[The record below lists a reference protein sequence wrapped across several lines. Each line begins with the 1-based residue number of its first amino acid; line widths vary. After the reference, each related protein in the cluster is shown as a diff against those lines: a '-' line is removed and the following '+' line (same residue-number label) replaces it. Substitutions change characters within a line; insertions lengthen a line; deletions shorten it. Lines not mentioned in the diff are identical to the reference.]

1 MGKWTRRAALGMI
14 FGGAGVLAQS
24 TVSFSSTET
33 DRSADVVLGSD
44 GSALLTLVGVDPG
57 SATEPHKITVTN
69 QTEQTFNS
77 IEITSGSQN
86 KFNFRDAEN
95 STNKDP
101 LRISDLSISS
111 LAPGESHEFFTV
123 TAPDQTGDVT
133 GTINFQYSDSGSGTS
148 IEAERTLTI
157 GFKSGGR
164 LVYAI
169 DGDIRVYDA
178 VNDAELSPPDADDA
192 EIVGANAVD
201 FTGPTSNA
209 DIPFLSG
216 SRNGFIATE
225 VGANSDNQFKS
236 NDPNPQ
242 PLTQKTRLTT
252 AQWDGLNDC
261 NAPKGAIGDGENAVY
276 YADNNSAAI
285 YAINGSGAV
294 QKVADPGNGASGV
307 ISIVDFDNDG
317 REELLFID
325 SSSALRSLNPDRTTE
340 KIENADIGSNNS
352 VGAGPVADFGNGI
365 EMPVINGSQNVAVL
379 DIENERQTALTSN
392 GPAKKAACAPVD
404 VDNDGAFEIV
414 FLGNENAQIKYVDDV
429 GGSNTVETLTVGT
442 GENGETN
449 VTREADETVGLNSG
463 VDVTASRDTAGGGGP
478 SSEVDLFDVQ
488 AVSKAKGGELNFKI
502 TTNEQPVEVTKFAID
517 ANAIPEIAL
526 VNNSDSDE
534 VRVEKGGQQGEANR
548 DDSGYCTNGTR
559 YDFDPNA
566 VVDNNGK
573 ADVSIK
579 GFEND
584 SGGTADVP
592 LDLVTNDNG
601 HAPSQPRED
610 ADLTVT
616 LSFTAGTGD
625 KREPGQQTF
634 LFDKS

>member
-14 FGGAGVLAQS
+14 FGGAGVFAQD

-33 DRSADVVLGSD
+33 DRSVGAFVGDD
-44 GSALLTLVGVDPG
+44 GNALLTLVGVDPD

-77 IEITSGSQN
+77 IKITSGSQD
-86 KFNFRDAEN
+86 KFNFRDTEN

-111 LAPGESHEFFTV
+111 LAPGNSHDFFTV
-123 TAPDQTGDVT
+123 TAPDETGDVT
-133 GTINFQYSDSGSGTS
+133 GIINFQYGGSGTS
-148 IEAERTLTI
+148 IELERTLTI
-157 GFKSGGR
+157 RFKSGGR

-169 DGDIRVYDA
+169 DGDIRVYDS
-178 VNDAELSPPDADDA
+178 VNDTELSPPDDDDA
-192 EIVGANAVD
+192 KIIGANAVD
-201 FTGPTSNA
+201 FTGSSNA
-209 DIPFLSG
+209 DIPFLS
-216 SRNGFIATE
+216 SNRNGFIATE
-225 VGANSDNQFKS
+225 VGADSDNQFKS
-236 NDPNPQ
+236 NPDPQ
-242 PLTQKTRLTT
+242 PKNQKTRLTS

-261 NAPKGAIGDGENAVY
+261 NAPEIGTIGDGENAVY
-276 YADNNSAAI
+276 YADGDADAI

-294 QKVADPGNGASGV
+294 QEVADPGNGASAV

-340 KIENADIGSNNS
+340 KIQNSDIGSNNS
-352 VGAGPVADFGNGI
+352 VGAGPVADFGNGLK
-365 EMPVINGSQNVAVL
+365 MPVINGSQNVAVL
-379 DIENERQTALTSN
+379 DIKNESQTRLTGNS
-392 GPAKKAACAPVD
+392 PAKKAACAPVD

-414 FLGNENAQIKYVDDV
+414 FLGNQNGQIKYVDDV
-429 GGSNTVETLTVGT
+429 GGSNTVKKLTVGT
-442 GENGETN
+442 GVNGGTD
-449 VTREADETVGLNSG
+449 VTRKADVTVGLNSG
-463 VDVTASRDTAGGGGP
+463 VDVTASRDTAGGGG
-478 SSEVDLFDVQ
+478 SNQEVNLFDVKK
-488 AVSKAKGGELNFKI
+488 VEKAKGGELQFRI

-526 VNNSDSDE
+526 LNNSDSDE
-534 VRVEKGGQQGEANR
+534 VRIENQGGGQAGQQGIANR
-548 DDSGYCTNGTR
+548 NQSGYCTNGKR

-566 VVDNNGK
+566 DVDNKGNASAK
-573 ADVSIK
+573 ANVIIK

-592 LDLVTNDNG
+592 LDHTT
-601 HAPSQPRED
+601 SQAN

-616 LSFTAGTGD
+616 LSFAKG
-625 KREPGQQTF
+625 RQQTF
-634 LFDKS
+634 RFENTS